1 MFLKLIGLE
10 LDPELSEKL
19 YSGPEKIAPDLLN
32 C

>member
-19 YSGPEKIAPDLLN
+19 DSGPERKLLIY
-32 C
+32 